1 MQSAP
6 QLMLMM
12 LSGSVRGAKHL
23 QLMLMMLARLGQ
35 RRKWIRSLGGKGM
48 QSAPQLMPM
57 MLFGLCQ
64 RGKTPCS

>member
-1 MQSAP
+1 MQSTP

-35 RRKWIRSLGGKGM
+35 RDNWIAVALHG
-48 QSAPQLMPM
+48 AWAV
-57 MLFGLCQ
+57 
-64 RGKTPCS
+64 RGCKAHHS